1 MKQFNV
7 PTKEQVSQENQQ
19 IFDHLKAKIGFVP
32 NIFATYAYSSS
43 ALSRYLTFANGRTS
57 LNNKEK
63 EIINLIVSQINECT
77 YCLAAHTAIGKMN
90 GFNDEQI
97 IELRRGSASFDIR
110 FDALVKLASEII
122 KNRGTITESTLN
134 SFYEVGYND
143 ENLVDVIVA
152 VGEKTITNFLH
163 KVTNVPVDFP
173 EALSI

>member
-1 MKQFNV
+1 L
-7 PTKEQVSQENQQ
+7 VS
-19 IFDHLKAKIGFVP
+19 
-32 NIFATYAYSSS
+32 YAYSSS

-90 GFNDEQI
+90 GFDDEQI
-97 IELRRGSASFDIR
+97 IELRRGSASFDIK

>member
-32 NIFATYAYSSS
+32 NIYATYAYSSS

-90 GFNDEQI
+90 GFDDEQI
-97 IELRRGSASFDIR
+97 IELRRGSASFDIK

-143 ENLVDVIVA
+143 EHLVDVIVA
-152 VGEKTITNFLH
+152 VGENFLH

>member
-32 NIFATYAYSSS
+32 NIYATYAYSSS

-77 YCLAAHTAIGKMN
+77 YCLAAHTA
-90 GFNDEQI
+90 
-97 IELRRGSASFDIR
+97 
-110 FDALVKLASEII
+110 LVS
-122 KNRGTITESTLN
+122 
-134 SFYEVGYND
+134 
-143 ENLVDVIVA
+143 
-152 VGEKTITNFLH
+152 
-163 KVTNVPVDFP
+163 
-173 EALSI
+173 